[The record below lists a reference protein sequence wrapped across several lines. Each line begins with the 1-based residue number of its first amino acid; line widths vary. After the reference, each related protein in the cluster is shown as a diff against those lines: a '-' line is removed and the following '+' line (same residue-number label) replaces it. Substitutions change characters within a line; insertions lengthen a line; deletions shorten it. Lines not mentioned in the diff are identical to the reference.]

1 MGQQSGSA
9 SVSRRSLRMG
19 VGGRKG
25 GESSTA
31 LSRMHAEGRLLVLC
45 ARTTMSE
52 FARVEVGDLV
62 SDGINWDIIWQLSR
76 VHGVAPL
83 VYRNL
88 VTICPK
94 AVPSTIH
101 EAFRRRNQ
109 ANVLLNSLLARE
121 LVSLVDALAAK
132 GIRAIPFKG
141 VTLAQI
147 AYGDISLR
155 ECADIDLIVEQE
167 AIPQAR
173 KVLWSQGYQ
182 LTSRD
187 TGKGEESEEPYHFFQ
202 KRNGIVAVDLQWV
215 MARQHF
221 GFRLDRGE
229 FRGRLKPVHLPTKS
243 VMGLAPEDLLILLCV
258 HGTKHAW
265 EQLKW
270 ICDVAELVR
279 RRPALDWSRVLF
291 QAREWRCRRA
301 VLLGLSLAQTLFD
314 TALPRLVAQEIEAD
328 RDIPALMQT
337 MPKQLLKSP
346 EQGIDESC
354 AEALYMMVKDSRWER
369 WKLGVELCRAETD
382 VVNRSLPWFR
392 YQHQLSI
399 LSHCLKPIQRLVA
412 KWVLFVRMR
421 EVIVRWLQSSG

>member
-1 MGQQSGSA
+1 
-9 SVSRRSLRMG
+9 MG

-155 ECADIDLIVEQE
+155 ECADI
-167 AIPQAR
+167 
-173 KVLWSQGYQ
+173 
-182 LTSRD
+182 
-187 TGKGEESEEPYHFFQ
+187 
-202 KRNGIVAVDLQWV
+202 
-215 MARQHF
+215 
-221 GFRLDRGE
+221 
-229 FRGRLKPVHLPTKS
+229 
-243 VMGLAPEDLLILLCV
+243 
-258 HGTKHAW
+258 
-265 EQLKW
+265 
-270 ICDVAELVR
+270 
-279 RRPALDWSRVLF
+279 
-291 QAREWRCRRA
+291 
-301 VLLGLSLAQTLFD
+301 
-314 TALPRLVAQEIEAD
+314 
-328 RDIPALMQT
+328 
-337 MPKQLLKSP
+337 
-346 EQGIDESC
+346 
-354 AEALYMMVKDSRWER
+354 
-369 WKLGVELCRAETD
+369 
-382 VVNRSLPWFR
+382 
-392 YQHQLSI
+392 
-399 LSHCLKPIQRLVA
+399 
-412 KWVLFVRMR
+412 
-421 EVIVRWLQSSG
+421 VIS